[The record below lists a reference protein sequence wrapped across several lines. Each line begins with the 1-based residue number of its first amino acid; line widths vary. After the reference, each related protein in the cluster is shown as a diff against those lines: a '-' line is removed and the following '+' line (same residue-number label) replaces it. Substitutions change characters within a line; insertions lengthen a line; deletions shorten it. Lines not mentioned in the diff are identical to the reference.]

1 MGRKIKEIYSSCIS
15 AAQEVR
21 YKFTVDL
28 KIDYNTLQ
36 NNFIVISVK
45 IKGFLKKDVLVGRV
59 ILGPYIYAEY
69 GKNLTPWGRALV
81 NKETV
86 SHVFRMYL

>member
-1 MGRKIKEIYSSCIS
+1 MS
-15 AAQEVR
+15 AAHEIR
-21 YKFTVDL
+21 YSFTVDL
-28 KIDYNTLQ
+28 KIDEDMLSTS
-36 NNFIVISVK
+36 FVVISVK
-45 IKGFLKKDVLVGRV
+45 VKGFLKKDILVGRV
-59 ILGPYIYAEY
+59 ILGPFLYAEY